1 MCAHPP
7 PRSPRGGG
15 VDLAAAYVGVPADM
29 LDAAS
34 GVKMIVIGLLRDQ
47 LGDGDTRGNDAA
59 ACSRGHG
66 TQSVRR
72 KLRQQIKSMDEQQ
85 INAAAAAH
93 PGVPLATRQSGKPS
107 ARPARPPARP
117 PAPSPRP
124 RMDTADSL
132 QGEAPP
138 TGASDGAD
146 QGGRRVLSSF
156 AASPTAVSRPEPAPE
171 K

>member
-1 MCAHPP
+1 
-7 PRSPRGGG
+7 
-15 VDLAAAYVGVPADM
+15 
-29 LDAAS
+29 
-34 GVKMIVIGLLRDQ
+34 
-47 LGDGDTRGNDAA
+47 
-59 ACSRGHG
+59 
-66 TQSVRR
+66 
-72 KLRQQIKSMDEQQ
+72 MDEQQ

-93 PGVPLATRQSGKPS
+93 PGVPLATRQSVKPS

-138 TGASDGAD
+138 AEASDGAD

-156 AASPTAVSRPEPAPE
+156 AASPTAVSRPTRA
-171 K
+171 